1 MEADS
6 ERSGSGRAAFAG
18 ARVEAGAD
26 AAGMV
31 NRMVNYIFFHLK
43 KTHSHSYS
51 FSLSCSQKQGRRR
64 IQSGAGAGAGVDEQR
79 LWVHG

>member
-31 NRMVNYIFFHLK
+31 NRMVNNIFFHLK
-43 KTHSHSYS
+43 KLVLILP
-51 FSLSCSQKQGRRR
+51 FSLSLSRSTKQPRR
-64 IQSGAGAGAGVDEQR
+64 
-79 LWVHG
+79 